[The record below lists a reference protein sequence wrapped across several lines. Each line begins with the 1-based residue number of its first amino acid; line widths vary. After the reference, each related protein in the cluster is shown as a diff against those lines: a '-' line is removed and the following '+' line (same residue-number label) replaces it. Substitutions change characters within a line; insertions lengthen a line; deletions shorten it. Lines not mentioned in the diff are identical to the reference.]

1 MKQRRKFIHNNCIY
15 VCTTYQRVGDSNYEK
30 AVKIHFMGSVIIGWN
45 AKNNT
50 PMDEIV
56 KEAKASIDSPFR
68 TTI

>member
-1 MKQRRKFIHNNCIY
+1 MKQRKKFIHNNCIY
-15 VCTTYQRVGDSNYEK
+15 VCATYQKVGNSNYEK